1 MKEVLKLNMNN
12 RMTWIL
18 TLILIAIEQGIKII
32 INSKFLDKSVP
43 IIPSFMYF
51 DPMFNK
57 DYSWFNSMLQLGV
70 GKSIHIALVVVVI
83 SLIYLIY
90 RFLNKSLKI
99 EANLIHVMFSFIFAG
114 ATCSL
119 IDKVFWDGSLDYIL
133 LHGLFT
139 FDLKDVYINIF
150 IGLFII
156 GVYSK
161 NEDFKKIEDQNILKN
176 FSKYMLGKL

>member
-1 MKEVLKLNMNN
+1 MNN

-83 SLIYLIY
+83 QSKLI
-90 RFLNKSLKI
+90 
-99 EANLIHVMFSFIFAG
+99 
-114 ATCSL
+114 
-119 IDKVFWDGSLDYIL
+119 
-133 LHGLFT
+133 
-139 FDLKDVYINIF
+139 
-150 IGLFII
+150 
-156 GVYSK
+156 
-161 NEDFKKIEDQNILKN
+161 
-176 FSKYMLGKL
+176 

>member
-1 MKEVLKLNMNN
+1 MNK

-18 TLILIAIEQGIKII
+18 TLVLIAIEQGIKMI
-32 INSKFLDKSVP
+32 INSKFLDKSVS
-43 IIPSFMYF
+43 IIPPFLYF

-70 GKSIHIALVVVVI
+70 GKSLHIALVVVVI
-83 SLIYLIY
+83 SLLYLMY
-90 RFLNKSLKI
+90 RFINKSITI

-119 IDKVFWDGSLDYIL
+119 IDKVLWDGSLDYIL

-161 NEDFKKIEDQNILKN
+161 NEDFKKIKDQNILEN
-176 FSKYMLGKL
+176 LSKYMLGKLP

>member
-1 MKEVLKLNMNN
+1 
-12 RMTWIL
+12 
-18 TLILIAIEQGIKII
+18 
-32 INSKFLDKSVP
+32 
-43 IIPSFMYF
+43 
-51 DPMFNK
+51 
-57 DYSWFNSMLQLGV
+57 
-70 GKSIHIALVVVVI
+70 
-83 SLIYLIY
+83 
-90 RFLNKSLKI
+90 
-99 EANLIHVMFSFIFAG
+99 MFSFIFAG

-119 IDKVFWDGSLDYIL
+119 IDKVFWDGNLYYIL